1 MKLDFVYFSIFRVN
15 LRPERM
21 EVDGGMDEQKEEVME
36 EWLEESVDKKVAGW
50 MSGWINGDNSW
61 RKG

>member
-15 LRPERM
+15 LRPERT

-36 EWLEESVDKKVAGW
+36 EWLGESVD
-50 MSGWINGDNSW
+50 
-61 RKG
+61 